1 MFKILKSLYQFLK
14 EKTYSC
20 FDFIKSKKHNFSIHF
35 FKNLSSDTVLLRTND
50 KSNKL
55 VNLAVHALLG
65 RQLDDYLTSFKP
77 LMPFLNYDL
86 AIKTMEIEWNTSFSS
101 KDEQAQIKDRLEEQ
115 IINKYVRYVSRYIF
129 VLLQPNNHKILLN
142 ATAHG
147 ELGSYQIPVGEQVL
161 YKDPQQLENYLI
173 DHLMGILVSYEAT
186 AMEDFTYFISNIDEQ
201 QYKELSIKIKT
212 LFKH

>member
-1 MFKILKSLYQFLK
+1 MLKILKLLYQFLK

-20 FDFIKSKKHNFSIHF
+20 FDFIKSKKRNLSINF
-35 FKNLSSDTVLLRTND
+35 FKNSSSDAVNKE
-50 KSNKL
+50 KSNDL
-55 VNLAVHALLG
+55 VNVAAHALVG
-65 RQLDDYLTSFKP
+65 KQLNDYLTSLKP
-77 LMPFLNYDL
+77 LMPLLNYDP
-86 AIKTMEIEWNTSFSS
+86 AIKTMGIEWNTSLSL
-101 KDEQAQIKDRLEEQ
+101 KDEPAQIKERLEEQ

-129 VLLQPNNHKILLN
+129 VHLQPNKHKILLN

-173 DHLMGILVSYEAT
+173 DHLMGILVSYEANG
-186 AMEDFTYFISNIDEQ
+186 MEDFAYFISNIDEE
-201 QYKELSIKIKT
+201 QYKELFIKIKT